1 MATQRKDKL
10 KTSRKRKWRNNKN
23 ETTVDVVPS
32 SIHIKM
38 MGLDEVVDFGAEKKQ
53 RARTSAQA
61 AKQKQKLHLPQGAA
75 SLEILDF
82 HYEIAPFFQSNTAC
96 LEMEF
101 VNHSRKKGKR
111 KPRKNIFT

>member
-10 KTSRKRKWRNNKN
+10 KISRKRKWRNNKN

-53 RARTSAQA
+53 RA
-61 AKQKQKLHLPQGAA
+61 
-75 SLEILDF
+75 
-82 HYEIAPFFQSNTAC
+82 
-96 LEMEF
+96 
-101 VNHSRKKGKR
+101 
-111 KPRKNIFT
+111 